1 LAVLPGTPNLGSVSS
16 LQSMI
21 LGLTDQRMTGEQQVV
36 NQADQ
41 IPKNSHAGLSGDR
54 SQEEQ

>member
-16 LQSMI
+16 PQSMI

-41 IPKNSHAGLSGDR
+41 IPKNHGAKASDDA
-54 SQEEQ
+54 

>member
-41 IPKNSHAGLSGDR
+41 IPKNHGAKASDDA
-54 SQEEQ
+54 